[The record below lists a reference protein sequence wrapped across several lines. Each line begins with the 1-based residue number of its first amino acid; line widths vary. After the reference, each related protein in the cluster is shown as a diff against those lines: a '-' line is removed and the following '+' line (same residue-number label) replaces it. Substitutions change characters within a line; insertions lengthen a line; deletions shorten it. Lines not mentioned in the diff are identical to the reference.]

1 MVPTRVP
8 LGTTSAEAGILLDVA
23 GVSKSYSGVEAL
35 APVSFTLKA
44 GEVLGLVGENGAGKS
59 TLIRLLSGAEATDT
73 GEIRLAGRPVSFR
86 NPSEAASA
94 GIVTVYQEFSLFPTL
109 TVAENMLFGQF
120 PKHAGVV
127 SWPEM
132 YKRAA
137 EFLAEV
143 GLHLEPRKRVDRLSV
158 AEKQML
164 EIARALH
171 RHAQVLILDEPT
183 AVLGGDD
190 VDTLLEIIRKLKDRG
205 IAIILVSHRLSEI
218 LEVSDSY
225 LVLKDGKAVSRG
237 PIGETSYRDL
247 VSKMV
252 GREFATTSI
261 RSTDDECRGG
271 ELLRVENI
279 SSRDKLRDVSVT
291 VHAGEVVGLAG
302 LRGAGRTELMRAILG
317 VDEISEGRVL
327 VRGIE
332 ARFRSASDAIRAGL
346 GLVPEERATQGA
358 FLDMSIVDNIPLVR
372 MATNRESLNRRRREL
387 RLAADYR
394 AQLRVRTAS
403 LRQRVRS
410 LSGGNQQK
418 VVLAKWLESGVQTLM
433 LDEPTRGVDIGA
445 KFEIYELIEQLRRG
459 GKGLLV
465 ASSELPE
472 LLLLCDRVVVMHHGA
487 VAGELSRSELSE
499 ESIMSLAMG
508 GHNEPKATIENHE
521 SRGTQ

>member
-1 MVPTRVP
+1 M
-8 LGTTSAEAGILLDVA
+8 
-23 GVSKSYSGVEAL
+23 
-35 APVSFTLKA
+35 SFTLAA
-44 GEVLGLVGENGAGKS
+44 GEVLGFVGENGAGKS
-59 TLIRLLSGAEATDT
+59 TLIKLLSGAETPDT
-73 GEIRLAGRPVSFR
+73 GEIKLDGGAVSFR
-86 NPSEAASA
+86 GPSEAAAA

-120 PKHAGVV
+120 PKRAGAL

-132 YKRAA
+132 YKRTA

-143 GLHLEPRKRVDRLSV
+143 GLHLDPRKRVDHLSV

-171 RHAQVLILDEPT
+171 RQARVLILDEPT

-190 VDTLLEIIRKLKDRG
+190 VETLLKIVKGLKERG

-225 LVLKDGKAVSRG
+225 LVLKDGKCVARG

-252 GREFATTSI
+252 GREFAATSI
-261 RSTDDECRGG
+261 RTDGDELAGV
-271 ELLRVENI
+271 ELLRVDNVSTAE
-279 SSRDKLRDVSVT
+279 KLRNVSIT
-291 VHAGEVVGLAG
+291 LHEGEIVGLAG
-302 LRGAGRTELMRAILG
+302 LRGAGRTELMRAIFG
-317 VDEISEGRVL
+317 VDPVSSGSVSVERV
-327 VRGIE
+327 E
-332 ARFRSASDAIRAGL
+332 ARFRSTSDAIKAGL
-346 GLVPEERATQGA
+346 GLVPEERATQGIL
-358 FLDMSIVDNIPLVR
+358 LDMSIVDNIPLVR
-372 MATNRESLNRRRREL
+372 MATRGQTINRRRREL
-387 RLAADYR
+387 SLAGRYR
-394 AQLRVRTAS
+394 AQLRIRTTS
-403 LRQRVRS
+403 VRQRVRS

-418 VVLAKWLESGVQTLM
+418 VVLAKWLESGARTLM

-445 KFEIYELIEQLRRG
+445 KFEIYDLIEGLRRG

-472 LLLLCDRVVVMHHGA
+472 LLLLCDRVVVMHNGA
-487 VAGELSRSELSE
+487 VAGELSRNEMSE

-508 GHNEPKATIENHE
+508 GHNEAEAIAENHE
-521 SRGTQ
+521 VRGTR